1 MLTIDLSG
9 RRAIVTGASSGIG
22 QAVALALAQAGADV
36 AGCGIE
42 AAESDGAR
50 RFLANAAEQGRRAA
64 YQTVDVAD
72 AAAARGFAKWAAAQL
87 GGIDFVIS
95 NAGRNRFAGAERT
108 DETLWNDNVNL
119 NLAAHWRVAQAAKPY
134 LDQAEQPVVIIM
146 TSNQAYRTLAGNFP
160 YHVAKAAL
168 LGLVQSLALEWG
180 PHIRAV
186 GVAPGFIDTAMNEQ
200 YFATFADPAG
210 ERASVVAKH
219 PVGRLG
225 RPEEVGALCAFLCS
239 PMAGFI
245 SAHGREKPAKCG
257 GTMFGSRKSV

>member
-1 MLTIDLSG
+1 VLAIDLTG

-22 QAVALALAQAGADV
+22 QAVALALAQAGAEV

-42 AAESDGAR
+42 AADSSGAQ
-50 RFLANAAEQGRRAA
+50 RFLSNAAAEGRRAV
-64 YQTVDVAD
+64 YQAVDLAD
-72 AAAARGFAKWAAAQL
+72 GASVRPFVDWAAAQL

-95 NAGRNRFAGAERT
+95 NAGRNQFAGAEHSS
-108 DETLWNDNVNL
+108 EALWAANMNL

-134 LDQAEQPVVIIM
+134 LDRAEQPVVIIM

-160 YHVAKAAL
+160 YNVAKAAL

-239 PMAGFI
+239 PLAGFI
-245 SAHGREKPAKCG
+245 TGSTVLMDGGRSAV
-257 GTMFGSRKSV
+257 MQD

>member
-1 MLTIDLSG
+1 MLAIDLSG

-50 RFLANAAEQGRRAA
+50 RFLANAAEQGRRAY
-64 YQTVDVAD
+64 YQRVDLAQPPEARESVAR
-72 AAAARGFAKWAAAQL
+72 AAEQL

-95 NAGRNRFAGAERT
+95 NAGANRFAGAERT
-108 DETLWNDNVNL
+108 DEALWEANLNL
-119 NLAAHWRVAQAAKPY
+119 NLASHWRVAQAAKPY
-134 LDQAEQPVVIIM
+134 LDRAEQPVVIVM
-146 TSNQAYRTLAGNFP
+146 TSNQAYRTLPGNFP
-160 YHVAKAAL
+160 YNVAKAAL

-186 GVAPGFIDTAMNEQ
+186 GVAPGFIDTAMNKQ
-200 YFATFADPAG
+200 YFGTFPDPVG
-210 ERASVVAKH
+210 ERARVVSKH

-239 PMAGFI
+239 PLAGFI
-245 SAHGREKPAKCG
+245 SGSTILIDGGRSAVLQDK
-257 GTMFGSRKSV
+257 